1 MKLHLRVTTQGKDP
15 YEVTTNLKVIVA
27 WERRFKRKASEMA
40 SGIGVE
46 DLAFM
51 AWEASKTA
59 KIVVPAEFDKF
70 IDQLDNVEV
79 IVQELEN
86 PTPGEP
92 TADF

>member
-15 YEVTTNLKVIVA
+15 YEVTTNLRVIVA

-51 AWEASKTA
+51 AWESSKQA

-86 PTPGEP
+86 PTHGEP
-92 TADF
+92 TEGF